1 MASNLVDPDEPLEVQ
16 KARLLTIAD
25 ALMKRV
31 EQDMDGVGEAYA
43 QFERAVVLED
53 QVKQRTSE
61 LEHALDLLN
70 QSNAQLAQASRDA
83 DAARSDLSNAIEAI
97 REGFALFNEDDVL
110 VMCNSRFGQQI
121 RDVQPR
127 LRPGLT
133 FRDYVMLVSRSA
145 YLSLPAGTASDVW
158 AAKRLQRHSDT
169 HVMFNVELK
178 DDHWLQ
184 ISEHRTPGG
193 GTVMLQTDITDVI
206 RIGREERDKLLDEQA
221 RMIRATLEH
230 LNQGVA
236 IFDPGARLV
245 GWNRRF
251 ISLLGLSQVR
261 VHIGVRFDRIAQEFR
276 ERFVISHEA
285 FLRTLETW
293 QSDTVRQTPLSF
305 ELVATD
311 RQTLDIFARQ
321 LPDGGFVISV
331 SDVTLE
337 REATRALSIANE
349 TLEARVTERTLEL
362 EDALDAAERA
372 NASKS
377 RFVAAASHDLL
388 QPLSAAKLYLASATD
403 AEADPLLV
411 KAGRALE
418 SVELII
424 DALLDISKLDSG
436 KAQFDVRD
444 VALNDVLFP
453 LRDEFMP
460 AAVAKGIDLRIV
472 PCALSVRSDPSYLR
486 RICQNLMGNALRYT
500 PSGKVLVGVRRVG
513 DAARLEVWDT
523 GIGIADGD
531 QETIFQEFQRLDTSV
546 SANEGLGLGLA
557 IVERACARLGHPLGL
572 WSVPGKGSG
581 FFVNLPVAGVTRTP
595 QQGGPQV
602 SASWRLK
609 NRGMIVLLV
618 EDDAELRRAIT
629 VLLGK
634 WDVSVLDA
642 GNATEALDL
651 LDEIQ
656 ITPDAVL
663 IDYQLDAKMDGVALA
678 QHLFDRHGRVP
689 TCILS
694 ANRTSDLRKQCADAR
709 IPLISKPIDAGKL
722 ERFLLS
728 ALPDALPDASD
739 HDPRRGSFPFG

>member
-1 MASNLVDPDEPLEVQ
+1 MTSNLIDPREPLEEQ
-16 KARLLTIAD
+16 HARLLVITE
-25 ALMKRV
+25 ALMRRV
-31 EQDMDGVGEAYA
+31 EQEMDEVGAAYA

-53 QVKQRTSE
+53 QVQQRTAE
-61 LEHALDLLN
+61 LEHALNLLN
-70 QSNAQLAQASRDA
+70 HSNAQLAQASRDA
-83 DAARSDLSNAIEAI
+83 DAARADLSNAIEAV
-97 REGFALFNEDDVL
+97 REGFALFNGDDVL

-121 RDVQPR
+121 RDVQPQ
-127 LRPGLT
+127 LEPGLH
-133 FRDYVMLVSRSA
+133 FREYVVLVSRSRFLA
-145 YLSLPAGTASDVW
+145 LPRGTSPEVW

-184 ISEHRTPGG
+184 VSEHRTPGG
-193 GTVMLQTDITDVI
+193 GTVILQTDITDVI

-236 IFDPGARLV
+236 IFDRGARLV

-251 ISLLGLSQVR
+251 VDLLALSPIR
-261 VHIGVRFDRIAQEFR
+261 MHIGVRFDRIAQDFR
-276 ERFVISHEA
+276 ERFSVSQDS
-285 FLRTLETW
+285 FLRTLEHW
-293 QSDTVRQTPLSF
+293 RGDVVQQTPLSF
-305 ELVATD
+305 ELQGAN
-311 RQTLDIFARQ
+311 RQTLDTFARQ
-321 LPDGGFVISV
+321 MPDGGFVISV
-331 SDVTLE
+331 TNVTAE

-403 AEADPLLV
+403 GDANPLLV

-436 KAQFDVRD
+436 SAQFDFRD
-444 VALNDVLFP
+444 VALNEVLLP
-453 LRDEFMP
+453 LRDELAP
-460 AAVAKGIDLRIV
+460 LAASKGLDLRVV
-472 PCALSVRSDPSYLR
+472 PSRLSVRSDPSYLR
-486 RICQNLMGNALRYT
+486 RILQNLMGNALRYT
-500 PSGKVLVGVRRVG
+500 ERGKVLVGVRRMR
-513 DAARLEVWDT
+513 DAVRLEVWDT
-523 GIGIADGD
+523 GIGIREED
-531 QETIFQEFQRLDTSV
+531 QELIFQEFQRLDASA

-572 WSVPGKGSG
+572 WSQPGRGSG
-581 FFVNLPVAGVTRTP
+581 FFVNLPIANRPGRAADPMV
-595 QQGGPQV
+595 PQV
-602 SASWRLK
+602 AAGWRLK

-618 EDDAELRRAIT
+618 EDDNDLRRAIT

-642 GNATEALDL
+642 ASADEAIDL
-651 LDEIQ
+651 LDEIE

-663 IDYQLDAKMDGVALA
+663 VDYQLEGSMDGVALA
-678 QHLFDRHGRVP
+678 QALFERHGPLP

-694 ANRTSDLRKQCADAR
+694 ANRSSEFRARCGDAGL
-709 IPLISKPIDAGKL
+709 PLIAKPIDAGKL

-728 ALPDALPDASD
+728 ALPGEVDAEAR
-739 HDPRRGSFPFG
+739 PRFFSFD